1 MLDFTDVVSSGDHDD
16 KYYPTEMREPDS
28 QKQESVFSAVPS
40 MLLWQAG
47 KQQAQNAFSIYA
59 NIDLL
64 RPYFHVEP
72 QEVRARIVESLLP
85 RWPSH
90 YAPLLI
96 PAELYG
102 PLMLVLTLITLLLFG
117 MKTSGHTVKEGT
129 LMGTAFGVSFGYWL
143 GGSALVRAAGYVSST
158 QLSFFQVLSLMGYG
172 LSGHCV
178 ALLLGNAFHPVHSH
192 LFFYAVWLFLGGA
205 TAAKLMS
212 VFLAKTASASHK
224 VVAAGTAAAV
234 HLLALLY
241 FHFAYHKT
249 VEGTGCSP
257 LEILVQSLNRLR
269 MHKKVFHSHRI

>member
-1 MLDFTDVVSSGDHDD
+1 MAAPTDARAPLVAPEKQDSTVLDFTDVASPDFHNEKFYSAE
-16 KYYPTEMREPDS
+16 KPAPTQPS
-28 QKQESVFSAVPS
+28 QDVFSAMPS

-72 QEVRARIVESLLP
+72 QEVRARILESFLP

-143 GGSALVRAAGYVSST
+143 GGSALVRAAGYISST

-172 LSGHCV
+172 LSGHCL
-178 ALLLGNAFHPVHSH
+178 ALLLGNTFHPAHSH
-192 LFFYAVWLFLGGA
+192 LFFYVVWLLLGGS
-205 TAAKLMS
+205 TAVKLIS
-212 VFLAKTASASHK
+212 VFSAKTASASHK
-224 VVAAGTAAAV
+224 TVAAGTAGAL

-241 FHFAYHKT
+241 FHFAYHRT
-249 VEGTGCSP
+249 VEV
-257 LEILVQSLNRLR
+257 LENI
-269 MHKKVFHSHRI
+269 

>member
-1 MLDFTDVVSSGDHDD
+1 MAAPTDARTPFAAAEKQESTVLDFTDVASSAVHDETFHSAD
-16 KYYPTEMREPDS
+16 KPAPIPHS
-28 QKQESVFSAVPS
+28 QDVFSAVPS

-47 KQQAQNAFSIYA
+47 KQQAKNAFSIYA

-72 QEVRARIVESLLP
+72 QEVRARILESFLP

-143 GGSALVRAAGYVSST
+143 GGSALVRAAGYISST

-172 LSGHCV
+172 LSGHCL

-192 LFFYAVWLFLGGA
+192 LFFYIVWLLLGGS
-205 TAAKLMS
+205 TAARLMS
-212 VFLAKTASASHK
+212 VFSAKTASASHK
-224 VVAAGTAAAV
+224 AVTAGAAGAL

-241 FHFAYHKT
+241 FHFAYHRT
-249 VEGTGCSP
+249 VQV
-257 LEILVQSLNRLR
+257 LESI
-269 MHKKVFHSHRI
+269 

>member
-1 MLDFTDVVSSGDHDD
+1 MAAPADARTPFAAAEKQESTVLDFTDVASSGVHDEKFYSAD
-16 KYYPTEMREPDS
+16 KPAPIPHNQD
-28 QKQESVFSAVPS
+28 VFSAVPS

-47 KQQAQNAFSIYA
+47 KQQAKNAFSIYA

-72 QEVRARIVESLLP
+72 QEVRARIMESFLP

-143 GGSALVRAAGYVSST
+143 GGSALVRAAGYISST

-172 LSGHCV
+172 LSGHCL
-178 ALLLGNAFHPVHSH
+178 ALLLGNTFHPVHSH
-192 LFFYAVWLFLGGA
+192 LFFYIVWLLLGGS
-205 TAAKLMS
+205 TAARLMS
-212 VFLAKTASASHK
+212 VFSAKTASASHK
-224 VVAAGTAAAV
+224 AVAAGAAGAL

-241 FHFAYHKT
+241 FHFAYHRT
-249 VEGTGCSP
+249 VEV
-257 LEILVQSLNRLR
+257 LESI
-269 MHKKVFHSHRI
+269 